1 MRINLKTMKMTTAK
15 RSKPKPK
22 MSYINL
28 WRRARR
34 LGIDIEVD
42 HSNRPPSYWIVDNE
56 GNGVWPDD
64 NYCAT
69 KDELQE
75 KLDRYQQELLS
86 GREHELSRELG
97 KLFSH

>member
-1 MRINLKTMKMTTAK
+1 MRICLNTMKMTIAK
-15 RSKPKPK
+15 RSKSKPK

-28 WRRARR
+28 QRRARR
-34 LGIDIEVD
+34 LGINTEVD
-42 HSNRPPSYWIVDNE
+42 HSTQPPSYWIVDND

-75 KLDRYQQELLS
+75 KLERYEQ
-86 GREHELSRELG
+86 ELSR
-97 KLFSH
+97 